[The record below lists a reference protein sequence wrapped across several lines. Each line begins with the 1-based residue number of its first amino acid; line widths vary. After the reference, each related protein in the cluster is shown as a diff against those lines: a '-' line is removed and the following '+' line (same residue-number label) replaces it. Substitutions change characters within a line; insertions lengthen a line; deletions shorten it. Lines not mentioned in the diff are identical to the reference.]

1 MDNFEDEITLNSIML
16 ENLFFLLEKLANFT
30 NSL

>member
-16 ENLFFLLEKLANFT
+16 EKLFFLLEKLANFT